1 MKTSSV
7 FVSSGRL
14 CPLFFLKTF
23 GILWADEGSSGIVF
37 TGRRSVEQAQQVSTH
52 LRIFL
57 LVGISQTLMRKVGG
71 TWRIENG
78 IFR

>member
-52 LRIFL
+52 LQFL
-57 LVGISQTLMRKVGG
+57 ALGNTPPKPEKCLLG
-71 TWRIENG
+71 TPKL
-78 IFR
+78 